1 MTYQIE
7 STMLGK
13 GTYGSV
19 FKAINT
25 TTNEVVAVKIA
36 SKADKES
43 VAQIRQEYKMLML
56 CDHANVIKCKDY
68 CETEINVYMVL
79 EYCSG
84 DNLLN
89 FLLGKGKIEEKTVL
103 TIFK

>member
-1 MTYQIE
+1 VTYEI
-7 STMLGK
+7 STTMLGK

-19 FKAINT
+19 FKALNT

-36 SKADKES
+36 SKAHEES

-68 CETEINVYMVL
+68 CETEVNVYMVL

-89 FLLGKGKIEEKTVL
+89 FLLAQGKIEEKIVL

>member
-19 FKAINT
+19 FKALNT

-36 SKADKES
+36 SKAHEES

-56 CDHANVIKCKDY
+56 CDHINVIKCKDY
-68 CETEINVYMVL
+68 CETEDRIYMVL

-89 FLLGKGKIEEKTVL
+89 FLLA
-103 TIFK
+103 